1 MGPFQQIPQL
11 EKLLLRLRN
20 GKGTPQ
26 LDRQQPAN
34 RLLGYPIF
42 YNQRTDTDHRNL
54 PKYLRVHSYDWIRS

>member
-11 EKLLLRLRN
+11 EKILLKLRN

-42 YNQRTDTDHRNL
+42 YNL
-54 PKYLRVHSYDWIRS
+54 VPV

>member
-42 YNQRTDTDHRNL
+42 YNQRTEYRS
-54 PKYLRVHSYDWIRS
+54 PEPAEISLRPFL

>member
-11 EKLLLRLRN
+11 EKLLSRLRN

-42 YNQRTDTDHRNL
+42 YNL
-54 PKYLRVHSYDWIRS
+54 VPV